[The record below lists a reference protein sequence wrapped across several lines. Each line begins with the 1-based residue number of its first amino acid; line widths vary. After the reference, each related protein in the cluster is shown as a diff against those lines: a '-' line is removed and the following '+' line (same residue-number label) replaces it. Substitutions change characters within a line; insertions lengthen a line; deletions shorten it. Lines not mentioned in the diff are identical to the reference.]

1 MGYTCKSGN
10 CHDLSREKK
19 NSRLD
24 ETAPYRFSARTFFPH
39 WEHVYILSPSRVSL
53 MVTSSR
59 DSFTPKRRRRRKK
72 KTKNHVHISVKKL
85 FCLPRI
91 IPQPSPTF
99 KKYSVILSQ
108 YGNKMEDHKV
118 KESQLARG
126 EPVGYFTSVAE
137 DMNSGLPR
145 TNPSSGQ
152 CWTWTRGLRGKEK
165 FGHIVLL

>member
-1 MGYTCKSGN
+1 MTSQ
-10 CHDLSREKK
+10 EKK
-19 NSRLD
+19 KTLD
-24 ETAPYRFSARTFFPH
+24 LTKLLLTVFLPG
-39 WEHVYILSPSRVSL
+39 LSFHTESMCTYCHHLEYLWWSLHRGIPSHR
-53 MVTSSR
+53 
-59 DSFTPKRRRRRKK
+59 KEEEEEEKK

-85 FCLPRI
+85 FRLPRI

-145 TNPSSGQ
+145 TNPPSGQ